1 MTIWSAHFDPGH
13 QMDYYDDDDGD
24 DVDSADTYDANDNDN
39 VIMRS

>member
-1 MTIWSAHFDPGH
+1 MTIWSAHFDTSH
-13 QMDYYDDDDGD
+13 QMDYHDDDDGD

>member
-1 MTIWSAHFDPGH
+1 M
-13 QMDYYDDDDGD
+13 YYHDDDDGD